1 MPIYEYR
8 CTRCGQQYEKIR
20 RVTERDRPAECPEC
34 KSQDSE
40 LQVSAFATTSC
51 GSGGGRGGFT

>member
-8 CTRCGQQYEKIR
+8 CTKCGQKYEKIR
-20 RVTERDRPAECPEC
+20 RVTDRERPAECPEC

-40 LQVSAFATTSC
+40 LQVSGFATGGC
-51 GSGGGRGGFT
+51 AAGGGRGGFT